1 LKSFVCEKAYPRLTF
16 RDTGPSRSTRVSG
29 FTTARRIYGRF
40 MDKDHAGELEGQ
52 TSINELL
59 DEPVGA
65 THMQL
70 VLPIHVLLQSGEF
83 RRLS

>member
-1 LKSFVCEKAYPRLTF
+1 
-16 RDTGPSRSTRVSG
+16 
-29 FTTARRIYGRF
+29 